1 MKKALIVT
9 AFARFVKSF
18 LTNDILILQSMG
30 YEVHCAANIHHAG
43 AECMDE
49 YFKEMNVVFHQ
60 IDFSSSKPISKE
72 TYISYREMKKLFNE
86 IQQISDDIPSPLLVV
101 PNALKLKPTLRYII
115 ENPRIIAESETTITF
130 SHVENNMIAD
140 ENDMK
145 YIYSQDYIYKNYL
158 LPQEIGRIT
167 WGKGET
173 LEEQITEAKIC
184 FNKKLINDKWKIR

>member
-1 MKKALIVT
+1 MYRLKIGKKGIDYLNTIVVDT
-9 AFARFVKSF
+9 ILEQIIEIPYK
-18 LTNDILILQSMG
+18 TNGHFDGI
-30 YEVHCAANIHHAG
+30 
-43 AECMDE
+43 
-49 YFKEMNVVFHQ
+49 MN
-60 IDFSSSKPISKE
+60 SL
-72 TYISYREMKKLFNE
+72 YLKLFNE